1 MEAGNGG
8 RVRRE
13 RRRVQRTC
21 MAQWW
26 SAPCHIQGAAAG
38 KMAQPLQHF
47 FHWCGDMSPHRTA
60 RGIAGESAISV
71 PNGRWETETGES
83 LEACWPAGTVSAVG
97 SQHREPT
104 PIKVQVED

>member
-13 RRRVQRTC
+13 RRRVQRSC

-26 SAPCHIQGAAAG
+26 SAPCHIRGAAAG
-38 KMAQPLQHF
+38 TMAQPLQHF
-47 FHWCGDMSPHRTA
+47 FHRCGDTSPHRTA
-60 RGIAGESAISV
+60 RGIAGESAVSV

-83 LEACWPAGTVSAVG
+83 LDACWPAGTVSAVG

-104 PIKVQVED
+104 PVKVQVKD